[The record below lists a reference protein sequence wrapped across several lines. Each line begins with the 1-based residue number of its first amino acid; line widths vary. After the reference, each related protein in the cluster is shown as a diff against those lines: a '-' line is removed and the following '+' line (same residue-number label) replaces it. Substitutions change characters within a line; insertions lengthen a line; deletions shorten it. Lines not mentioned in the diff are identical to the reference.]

1 MLGMEFRMNADT
13 TSVHDDTGQ
22 DQPAPT
28 TTEPAVERVQAS
40 IDRLRE
46 KRGINRPHAKHPR
59 TPDPAEPS
67 MRLQDSSRHH
77 TMLKAEELSEKE
89 TTTSTQ
95 TPLDEV
101 EANKQRYQ
109 AQERDRI
116 ISELNREQR
125 SIGKAIGLAA
135 KYANLCEPGDAHDD
149 DENPFEATGA
159 YQPGYRDRWALAFVR
174 AALCSPFFERCRGDG
189 SGLVS
194 LLSKDSA
201 GRAVIAWLGEH
212 RLVVAGNRAKM
223 LAGQSIV
230 DRAIELAPSV
240 KIPPVL
246 QAEYAPTTWRVWRFM
261 KALEEVSGGPGRTVF
276 ASHAKIAES
285 IGRPNGG
292 GGQITTAIRLLERL
306 QLIEVVSRGSR
317 RMNRATGEVGGGLAS
332 EYRLL
337 A

>member
-1 MLGMEFRMNADT
+1 MNADT

-28 TTEPAVERVQAS
+28 TEPAVERVQAS

-46 KRGINRPHAKHPR
+46 KHGIDRSHAKHPR
-59 TPDPAEPS
+59 TPDPAEPP
-67 MRLQDSSRHH
+67 MRLQEFP
-77 TMLKAEELSEKE
+77 TKIKAEELLEKE
-89 TTTSTQ
+89 TTTPTQ
-95 TPLDEV
+95 TPPDEAA
-101 EANKQRYQ
+101 ANKQRYQ
-109 AQERDRI
+109 VQQRDRI

-125 SIGKAIGLAA
+125 SIGNAIGLAT
-135 KYANLCEPGDAHDD
+135 KYASLCEPGDAHDD
-149 DENPFEATGA
+149 DDENPFEADGT
-159 YQPGYRDRWALAFVR
+159 YRPSYRDRWALTFVR

-189 SGLVS
+189 IELVS
-194 LLSKDSA
+194 LLSSNTA
-201 GRAVIAWLGEH
+201 GRAVIERLGEH

-223 LAGQSIV
+223 LAGQSVV

-240 KIPPVL
+240 KIPPAL
-246 QAEYAPTTWRVWRFM
+246 KSQYAPTTWRVWRFL

-285 IGRPNGG
+285 IGRPTGG
-292 GGQITTAIRLLERL
+292 GGQISTAISFLERL
-306 QLIEVVSRGSR
+306 KLIEVVRRGSR
-317 RMNRATGEVGGGLAS
+317 RMNRTTGEVGGGLAS